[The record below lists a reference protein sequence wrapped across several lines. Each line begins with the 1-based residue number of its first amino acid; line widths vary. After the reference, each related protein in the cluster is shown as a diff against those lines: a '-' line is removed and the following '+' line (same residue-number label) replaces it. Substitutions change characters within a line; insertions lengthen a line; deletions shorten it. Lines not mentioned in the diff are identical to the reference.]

1 MQKNRAIA
9 EKCQLYINLAAFENN
24 AIFRITSRY
33 QIEILIS
40 RQLDFDEKSF

>member
-1 MQKNRAIA
+1 MQKNRAKA
-9 EKCQLYINLAAFENN
+9 ERSQLYINLAAFENN